1 MSNQKIVNLAGSGLG
16 SDVSHFC
23 LWNCVWND
31 NLLFNFNFFSNIKKI
46 IDEGFVSNFNY
57 LSRPLK
63 SDDSIDK
70 IWVADTSK
78 YMELPFFDTKV
89 QAGFPSPAEDHLE
102 QRLDL
107 NSLVIE
113 NPSATFFVRVAGES
127 MKDAGINDGDILVVD
142 RSIENW
148 ENRIVVAVI
157 DSEFTI
163 KRFTHQNESVVL
175 KPENPD
181 YPSIKIASETD
192 FSVWGVVCWTLKKL

>member
-1 MSNQKIVNLAGSGLG
+1 MTEYKPPVLPI
-16 SDVSHFC
+16 
-23 LWNCVWND
+23 
-31 NLLFNFNFFSNIKKI
+31 
-46 IDEGFVSNFNY
+46 
-57 LSRPLK
+57 K
-63 SDDSIDK
+63 SDGSISDIWLVDDSQS
-70 IWVADTSK
+70 V
-78 YMELPFFDTKV
+78 ELPYYDTKV

-107 NSLVIE
+107 NTLVID

-127 MKDAGINDGDILVVD
+127 MRGIGITDGDILVVD

-163 KRFTHQNESVVL
+163 KRFTKRNGKVVL
-175 KPENPD
+175 EAENPD
-181 YPSIKIASETD
+181 YPPIKITEEMD

>member
-1 MSNQKIVNLAGSGLG
+1 MTVYKPPALPI
-16 SDVSHFC
+16 
-23 LWNCVWND
+23 
-31 NLLFNFNFFSNIKKI
+31 
-46 IDEGFVSNFNY
+46 
-57 LSRPLK
+57 K
-63 SDDSIDK
+63 SDGSISDIWLVDDSQS
-70 IWVADTSK
+70 V
-78 YMELPFFDTKV
+78 ELPYYDTKV

-107 NSLVIE
+107 NTLVID

-127 MKDAGINDGDILVVD
+127 MRGIGITDGDILVVD

-163 KRFTHQNESVVL
+163 KRFTKRNGKVVL
-175 KPENPD
+175 EAENPD
-181 YPSIKIASETD
+181 YPPIKITEEMD

>member
-1 MSNQKIVNLAGSGLG
+1 MTEYKTPTLPI
-16 SDVSHFC
+16 
-23 LWNCVWND
+23 
-31 NLLFNFNFFSNIKKI
+31 
-46 IDEGFVSNFNY
+46 
-57 LSRPLK
+57 K
-63 SDDSIDK
+63 SDGSVRE
-70 IWVADTSK
+70 IWLADGSQSV
-78 YMELPFFDTKV
+78 ELPYYDTRV

-107 NSLVIE
+107 NTLVID

-127 MKDAGINDGDILVVD
+127 MRGIGITDGDILVVD

-163 KRFTHQNESVVL
+163 KRFTKRNRKVVL
-175 KPENPD
+175 EAENPD
-181 YPSIKIASETD
+181 YPPINITEEMD

>member
-1 MSNQKIVNLAGSGLG
+1 MKNSNSSSLPI
-16 SDVSHFC
+16 
-23 LWNCVWND
+23 
-31 NLLFNFNFFSNIKKI
+31 
-46 IDEGFVSNFNY
+46 
-57 LSRPLK
+57 K
-63 SDDSIDK
+63 SDGSISK
-70 IWVADTSK
+70 IWFADNSQSL
-78 YMELPFFDTKV
+78 ELPFFETKV

-127 MKDAGINDGDILVVD
+127 MKDIGITDGDILVVD

-163 KRFTHQNESVVL
+163 KRFTSQNETVIL
-175 KPENPD
+175 EAENPD
-181 YPSIKIASETD
+181 YPVIKITPEMD
-192 FSVWGVVCWTLKKL
+192 FSVWGVVRWTLKKL

>member
-1 MSNQKIVNLAGSGLG
+1 MTEYKAPALPIKLDGSI
-16 SDVSHFC
+16 S
-23 LWNCVWND
+23 
-31 NLLFNFNFFSNIKKI
+31 
-46 IDEGFVSNFNY
+46 
-57 LSRPLK
+57 
-63 SDDSIDK
+63 K
-70 IWVADTSK
+70 IWVADDSQSI
-78 YMELPFFDTKV
+78 ELPYYDTKV

-107 NSLVIE
+107 NTLVID

-127 MKDAGINDGDILVVD
+127 MKGIGITDGDILVVD

-163 KRFTHQNESVVL
+163 KRFNKRNETVVL
-175 KPENPD
+175 EAENPD
-181 YPSIKIASETD
+181 YPPIKITEEMD

>member
-1 MSNQKIVNLAGSGLG
+1 MTEYKP
-16 SDVSHFC
+16 
-23 LWNCVWND
+23 
-31 NLLFNFNFFSNIKKI
+31 
-46 IDEGFVSNFNY
+46 
-57 LSRPLK
+57 RPLSIK
-63 SDDSIDK
+63 SDESISQIWLADDSRNI
-70 IWVADTSK
+70 
-78 YMELPFFDTKV
+78 ELPYYDTKV

-107 NSLVIE
+107 NTLVID

-127 MKDAGINDGDILVVD
+127 MREIGITDGDILVVD

-163 KRFTHQNESVVL
+163 KRFTKRNGKVVL
-175 KPENPD
+175 EAENPD
-181 YPSIKIASETD
+181 YPPINITEEMD

>member
-1 MSNQKIVNLAGSGLG
+1 MTEYKAP
-16 SDVSHFC
+16 VSP
-23 LWNCVWND
+23 V
-31 NLLFNFNFFSNIKKI
+31 
-46 IDEGFVSNFNY
+46 
-57 LSRPLK
+57 K
-63 SDDSIDK
+63 SDGSINK
-70 IWVADTSK
+70 IWLADDSRSI
-78 YMELPFFDTKV
+78 ELPYYDTKV

-107 NSLVIE
+107 NTLVID

-127 MKDAGINDGDILVVD
+127 MRGIGITDGDILVVD

-163 KRFTHQNESVVL
+163 KRFTKRNETVVL
-175 KPENPD
+175 EAENPD
-181 YPSIKIASETD
+181 YPPIKITEEMD